1 MNVKSV
7 FRAPRGVDTRENI
20 IFGFQRDGRRTHI
33 RHRASAPRL
42 GTRSGPRYFHGDFSH
57 ALFTTGTHLGNA
69 TGGAAVKT
77 IGATPRTVST
87 RRRWR
92 APAAG
97 SRVPF
102 NINCVWN
109 IIALE
114 KRVPR
119 DGPGRPVIP
128 DACDRVRPCLC
139 ITRGG
144 GWGGGRPINGAADQG
159 RPNFFRPLI
168 RRGHFFPV
176 SRIDSDTKNVLSI
189 RRPECSCVNVYLLLW
204 AYSNRT
210 PRVPTPMP

>member
-1 MNVKSV
+1 MCQH
-7 FRAPRGVDTRENI
+7 TIEYNI
-20 IFGFQRDGRRTHI
+20 RFPARRPKDAHT
-33 RHRASAPRL
+33 APRL
-42 GTRSGPRYFHGDFSH
+42 GTGSGPRYFHGDFSH

-144 GWGGGRPINGAADQG
+144 GWGGAADK
-159 RPNFFRPLI
+159 R
-168 RRGHFFPV
+168 RRGSRTTELFSAPYPPRTFFP
-176 SRIDSDTKNVLSI
+176 RFEDRLGHEK
-189 RRPECSCVNVYLLLW
+189 CVI
-204 AYSNRT
+204 YSSS
-210 PRVPTPMP
+210 